1 MKRAHLYVGKS
12 EGFGPAHEVVLNT
25 QPPGPGVLVG
35 LEEHRGRASNS
46 CDGDAAG
53 TTWGHWEG
61 SHRLG
66 GGLQL
71 SSYLG
76 HPLLV
81 LLFAT
86 KKYLLIWP

>member
-1 MKRAHLYVGKS
+1 MKQAHLYVGKS
-12 EGFGPAHEVVLNT
+12 EGLGPAHEVVLNT
-25 QPPGPGVLVG
+25 QPPGPAVPEG
-35 LEEHRGRASNS
+35 LEEHRGRASSS

-53 TTWGHWEG
+53 TTWHWEG

-71 SSYLG
+71 SSCLG

-86 KKYLLIWP
+86 QNTY